1 MIEGYLKIK
10 YSVFLVIVFHIL
22 ITTTTQIYH
31 WYTKNANMI
40 VTKEIKTTNSTTKDQ
55 HLQNANKLPLV
66 VSPYCQR
73 PTTVTIAGVSYLEKD
88 SVKDFFEILEEVML

>member
-1 MIEGYLKIK
+1 MCRVSYPEHTYHRKILLLPPK
-10 YSVFLVIVFHIL
+10 NVNIIIL
-22 ITTTTQIYH
+22 LI
-31 WYTKNANMI
+31 
-40 VTKEIKTTNSTTKDQ
+40 TKEIKMIISTTKAQ
-55 HLQNANKLPLV
+55 HFQNANKLPLV

>member
-1 MIEGYLKIK
+1 
-10 YSVFLVIVFHIL
+10 
-22 ITTTTQIYH
+22 
-31 WYTKNANMI
+31 MI
-40 VTKEIKTTNSTTKDQ
+40 VTKQNETTNSTTKDHQ

>member
-1 MIEGYLKIK
+1 
-10 YSVFLVIVFHIL
+10 
-22 ITTTTQIYH
+22 
-31 WYTKNANMI
+31 MI
-40 VTKEIKTTNSTTKDQ
+40 VTKQSKPTNSTTKDQ

-88 SVKDFFEILEEVML
+88 RVKIFFEILVDVML

>member
-1 MIEGYLKIK
+1 M
-10 YSVFLVIVFHIL
+10 FHIL
-22 ITTTTQIYH
+22 ITPTTQIYN
-31 WYTKNANMI
+31 WYPKKANII
-40 VTKEIKTTNSTTKDQ
+40 VTKQSKPTNSTNKDQ